1 MRILFITTLTALA
14 LGAPGGPTLQFRP
27 PQGSTSSK
35 TCAIQWDDEQLA
47 HSCDLKLTDGTSMQ
61 ALKDRFEVMV
71 QKMDASQDAIFA
83 LQGLVRTVH
92 NELKAFRAD
101 HAADLSQMEKDYEA
115 ADDALERA
123 IKTIS
128 LTPGPQGD
136 KGDKGAKGD
145 KGDKGEA
152 GRNGT
157 DGKDGRDG
165 APGAKGDKGDNSPP
179 RTPVSISDCTW
190 TNHKDSYNDP
200 GNRDRSGYPASK
212 VNTGNSGF
220 SRYRVGHHEYNI
232 RMSCAI
238 PASTRVCAIG
248 WAQPSDTGCGTSS
261 FGSVLAVGVGN
272 GINSFGTRVAA
283 SGQNGQAEISGIGSR
298 VMVELKTGTGC
309 NDAVTALQSITVTQ
323 C

>member
-1 MRILFITTLTALA
+1 MRILIITTLTALA

-47 HSCDLKLTDGTSMQ
+47 HSCDLKLSDGTSMQ
-61 ALKDRFEVMV
+61 GMKDRFEVMV
-71 QKMDASQDAIFA
+71 QKMDASEDAITA

-136 KGDKGAKGD
+136 KGDKG
-145 KGDKGEA
+145 DKGEP

-165 APGAKGDKGDNSPP
+165 APGAKGAKGDKGDKSTHS
-179 RTPVSISDCTW
+179 TPVSISDCTW

-200 GNRDRSGYPASK
+200 GNRDRGGYPASK

-238 PASTRVCAIG
+238 PANTRVCAIG
-248 WAQPSDTGCGTSS
+248 WAQPSNTGCGTSS

-272 GINSFGTRVAA
+272 GVNSFGTRVAA
-283 SGQNGQAEISGIGSR
+283 SGQNGQVKVSGIGSR
-298 VMVELKTGTGC
+298 VMVELKTGSGC
-309 NDAVTALQSITVTQ
+309 NDAVTAMQSITVTQ